1 MYGGCAVYL
10 AAFAYA
16 RWAMFRQVSTNRLT
30 GAAVVV
36 ALLPVAH
43 VVPGLAALGL
53 LTTTLAGL
61 NVAEFHLVRRQQ
73 AATPAPS

>member
-1 MYGGCAVYL
+1 
-10 AAFAYA
+10 
-16 RWAMFRQVSTNRLT
+16 
-30 GAAVVV
+30 VVV